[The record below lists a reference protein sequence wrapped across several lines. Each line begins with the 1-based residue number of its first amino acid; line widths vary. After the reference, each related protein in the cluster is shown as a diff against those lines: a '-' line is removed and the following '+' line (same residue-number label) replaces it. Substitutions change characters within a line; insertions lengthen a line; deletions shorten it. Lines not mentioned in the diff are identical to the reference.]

1 MQVTSP
7 DQLDAIIA
15 KLRET
20 ASNKPKPSP
29 GLMAALLPRVVQPS
43 KIMLGAQ
50 RGENEGIFDSLTKI
64 ASRAALKV
72 LGVTGALYGPGIVG
86 GLATADY
93 YKNRMPTEEE
103 AYSEEGRK
111 ATRAIIKK
119 IRDAG
124 VGLVVGPGV
133 GGPAFDPST
142 NTITYDTSMNP
153 LHAGVLGHE
162 LGHAKVHKKMKEL
175 FGDTVGAN
183 MHAIGSGLLGNVTT
197 DVALPV
203 TTIAALSGK
212 TRAAKRLGLL
222 SLLMNAPRLAD
233 EAVSSYYGKKLLD
246 DQGLEGGNKAWAGFG
261 TYAAN
266 AALPFVPWVGVSG
279 AQHTAIAARKAKQAT
294 NKAFEKLF
302 KAVLTKGRVK

>member
-7 DQLDAIIA
+7 DQLDDLIA

-20 ASNKPKPSP
+20 APNNPKPSP
-29 GLMAALLPRVVQPS
+29 GLLAALLPRAVQPS
-43 KIMLGAQ
+43 KLKLGAQ
-50 RGENEGIFDSLTKI
+50 RGENESLFDSLTKI
-64 ASRAALKV
+64 ASRTALKV
-72 LGVTGALYGPGIVG
+72 LGVTGALYGPDVVG
-86 GLATADY
+86 GLAVADY

-103 AYSEEGRK
+103 SYSEAGRK
-111 ATRAIIKK
+111 ATREMIKK

-142 NTITYDTSMNP
+142 NTIVYDTSSKP

-162 LGHAKVHKKMKEL
+162 LGHATVHKKMKEL
-175 FGDTVGAN
+175 FGDTAGAN
-183 MHAIGSGLLGNVTT
+183 IHSIGSGLLGNVTT

-222 SLLMNAPRLAD
+222 SLLLNAPRLAD

-246 DQGLEGGNKAWAGFG
+246 DQGLEGGNKAWAGYG
-261 TYAAN
+261 TYVAN
-266 AALPFVPWVGVSG
+266 AALPFVPWAGVSG
-279 AQHTAIAARKAKQAT
+279 ARHTAVAARKAKAAT